1 MGSVVKSIGRV
12 FKGIGKTLKK
22 IAPVLLVAAAVYVGY
37 GFATGF
43 TGAGWPTITGWGK
56 SLMGG
61 VSSGST
67 VSQAAAQ
74 ASQQVTAGTAA
85 QTSALGTVAGTPLE
99 VTTTPPMYGGAQ
111 AAAPSA
117 LETAAGAGTQQPGV
131 TGGLLSSISPIGE
144 AYAGDA
150 SVITD
155 MGGPY
160 SPGPD
165 ADIIAFDQSMA
176 SGVGAG
182 STGASGFGAGSM
194 VSPSFN
200 LSTLTGT
207 GPGLESLG
215 TRSALSNV
223 GNVTG
228 VAADLNNPQTW
239 IQIAGDKAAEAWKAY
254 KDLWK
259 KDPLIAMYG
268 TNQVIKMVAELL
280 KEEEVKKEAGGLT
293 YEELFGPGGMPRTS
307 PTVAEVQ
314 SRYGRGPKAGPMG
327 GRPSTMP
334 AQPQVSRQYASPM
347 SGQGQGL
354 IGSRPQERLA

>member
-1 MGSVVKSIGRV
+1 MGSIVKSIGRV

-43 TGAGWPTITGWGK
+43 TGVGWPTITGWGK

-111 AAAPSA
+111 AAA
-117 LETAAGAGTQQPGV
+117 GAQKAGV
-131 TGGLLSSISPIGE
+131 TEGLLSSIGGN
-144 AYAGDA
+144 AQAAMGA
-150 SVITD
+150 SGYDLD
-155 MGGPY
+155 MMGSSTVGGLSDGASLSTLQLGQQPY
-160 SPGPD
+160 SPDLTAMADSVNASFDDLGSVVSGPD
-165 ADIIAFDQSMA
+165 L
-176 SGVGAG
+176 
-182 STGASGFGAGSM
+182 
-194 VSPSFN
+194 N
-200 LSTLTGT
+200 
-207 GPGLESLG
+207 
-215 TRSALSNV
+215 
-223 GNVTG
+223 
-228 VAADLNNPQTW
+228 LNNPQTW
-239 IQIAGDKAAEAWKAY
+239 IQIAGKKAGEAWKAY
-254 KDLWK
+254 KELWK

-293 YEELFGPGGMPRTS
+293 YEQLFGPGGMPRTS
-307 PTVAEVQ
+307 PTVAEIQ

-347 SGQGQGL
+347 LGQSQGL
-354 IGSRPQERLA
+354 IGSKPQERLA